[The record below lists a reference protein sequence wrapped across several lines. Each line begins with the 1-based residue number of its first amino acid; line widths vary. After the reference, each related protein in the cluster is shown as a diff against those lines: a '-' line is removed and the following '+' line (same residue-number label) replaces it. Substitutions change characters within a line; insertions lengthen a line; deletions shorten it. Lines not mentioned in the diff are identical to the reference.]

1 MFEFFHAGKIYNDL
15 GLLYN
20 SLKSYKNAAECFEI
34 AIPLVTGAN
43 QERELEAVL
52 RQNLGAVYNQLGQYK
67 KALQHHKIAG
77 KLHGKNRRFMLY
89 LG

>member
-1 MFEFFHAGKIYNDL
+1 MNSFLAGKIYNDL

-34 AIPLVTGAN
+34 AIPLVSGAS
-43 QERELEAVL
+43 QEKELEAVL
-52 RQNLGAVYNQLGQYK
+52 RQNLGAVYNQLGQYR

-77 KLHGKNRRFMLY
+77 KLHGKDNDFPLNF
-89 LG
+89 